1 MKILGFVLALACLS
15 GCQSIES
22 RIDQLPSIDFDPEKV
37 GNTASNVDG
46 KVSFQVA
53 SAGTEAWM
61 IVRNGT
67 RNFIEFSGLSLAGSR
82 CSYTSRNKSFVSP
95 GTVETYRIPTIG
107 LLGLCFN
114 NEDQSH
120 FINQSFSHISIKD
133 ESAEYLKL
141 YFLVSYDSPG
151 MQPSTAVK
159 ISQTLF
165 LNFIE
170 PES

>member
-1 MKILGFVLALACLS
+1 MKIIAFFLALACLS

-22 RIDQLPSIDFDPEKV
+22 RINHLPSIDFDPVKT
-37 GNTASNVDG
+37 GNSASHLDG

-67 RNFIEFSGLSLAGSR
+67 RNFIEFSGLNLAGSR
-82 CSYTSRNKSFVSP
+82 CSYTSRNKSLVSP
-95 GTVETYRIPTIG
+95 GTVETYRIPTLG

-120 FINQSFSHISIKD
+120 FINQTFSNISSKNETT
-133 ESAEYLKL
+133 ESLKL
-141 YFLVSYDSPG
+141 DFMVSYDSPG
-151 MQPSTAVK
+151 IKPSTAVK
-159 ISQTLF
+159 FTQTLF
-165 LNFIE
+165 LNFVE

>member
-1 MKILGFVLALACLS
+1 
-15 GCQSIES
+15 
-22 RIDQLPSIDFDPEKV
+22 
-37 GNTASNVDG
+37 VDG

-82 CSYTSRNKSFVSP
+82 CTYSSRNKSLVSP
-95 GTVETYRIPTIG
+95 GTVETYRLPTLG

-120 FINQSFSHISIKD
+120 FINQSFSNISIKE
-133 ESAEYLKL
+133 ESTESLQL
-141 YFLVSYDSPG
+141 DFMVSYNSPG
-151 MQPSTAVK
+151 MQPTKAVK
-159 ISQTLF
+159 FTQTF
-165 LNFIE
+165 YLNFIE

>member
-1 MKILGFVLALACLS
+1 MKIIGFILALACLS

-22 RIDQLPSIDFDPEKV
+22 RISHLPSIDFDSVKV
-37 GNTASNVDG
+37 GNSASHVDG

-82 CSYTSRNKSFVSP
+82 CTYTSRNKSLVSP
-95 GTVETYRIPTIG
+95 GTVETYRLPTLG

-120 FINQSFSHISIKD
+120 FINQSFRSISIKD
-133 ESAEYLKL
+133 ESTESLQL
-141 YFLVSYDSPG
+141 DFMVSYDSPG
-151 MQPSTAVK
+151 MQPTTAVK
-159 ISQTLF
+159 LTQTF
-165 LNFIE
+165 YLNFIE